1 MLMVAEDADTFDTKV
16 YVGEYSHR
24 LDQRGRVTVPS
35 DFRVEGDEGNYYFAW
50 PHPEG
55 YVAVFPPAMQQEL
68 LEKTRAIKQ
77 SDRDGQ
83 KMLRQ
88 LFGNG
93 CQFGCDKQGR
103 ILIPQK
109 LLQKVGIEKDV
120 TFVGTGRTFQIW
132 STERYTTEDE
142 EDFDFVSTMSAL
154 GI

>member
-1 MLMVAEDADTFDTKV
+1 MVDDLASAIDANV
-16 YVGEYSHR
+16 YVGEFSHR
-24 LDQRGRVTVPS
+24 LDARGRVTVPS

-68 LEKTRAIKQ
+68 LEKTRSIKQ
-77 SDRDGQ
+77 SDKAGQ

-93 CQFGCDKQGR
+93 CKFGCDKQGR

-109 LLQKVGIEKDV
+109 LLEKSGIDKDV
-120 TFVGTGRTFQIW
+120 TFVGVGRTFQIW
-132 STERYTTEDE
+132 STERFAAENE
-142 EDFDFVSTMSAL
+142 EEFDFNSTMESL